1 MGILSL
7 KGFFIKI
14 KGLNNEIEVR
24 IEVQLEDWE
33 ELISSFK

>member
-14 KGLNNEIEVR
+14 KRLNNEIEVR